1 MKPSLFRAK
10 KRDRVDLSTG
20 DDNADDNENFDLN
33 DQSEPTN
40 NPYNDELMD
49 LPQEEIDANTDTN
62 LAQDFGQVS
71 VDAST
76 GFTRSTLPDY
86 IIDSIYDD
94 YVDVDDEKFDD
105 FAQYVLQKKL
115 GKKSFRPLQLDIIK
129 SILRGEDNL
138 GIMGTGYGKSA
149 IFQILGY
156 LVPGP
161 SAVLVISPMVALIE
175 DQMRELTNLCIPATK
190 LA

>member
-62 LAQDFGQVS
+62 LAQDFG
-71 VDAST
+71 
-76 GFTRSTLPDY
+76 
-86 IIDSIYDD
+86 
-94 YVDVDDEKFDD
+94 
-105 FAQYVLQKKL
+105 
-115 GKKSFRPLQLDIIK
+115 
-129 SILRGEDNL
+129 
-138 GIMGTGYGKSA
+138 
-149 IFQILGY
+149 
-156 LVPGP
+156 
-161 SAVLVISPMVALIE
+161 
-175 DQMRELTNLCIPATK
+175 
-190 LA
+190 

>member
-1 MKPSLFRAK
+1 M
-10 KRDRVDLSTG
+10 
-20 DDNADDNENFDLN
+20 
-33 DQSEPTN
+33 
-40 NPYNDELMD
+40 
-49 LPQEEIDANTDTN
+49 LPI
-62 LAQDFGQVS
+62 LRQVS

-129 SILRGEDNL
+129 SILRVS
-138 GIMGTGYGKSA
+138 KSR
-149 IFQILGY
+149 Q
-156 LVPGP
+156 
-161 SAVLVISPMVALIE
+161 E
-175 DQMRELTNLCIPATK
+175 N
-190 LA
+190 